1 MPKAKK
7 RGRGA
12 KGDKEKPLLTLQG
25 ILKLDKSFVTEQHEG
40 AETVKVQVPGTENPV
55 EIKLVPGQSEHDL
68 VAYKAGYAVGPS
80 NPLPQNEP
88 EKELFEQQKKVD
100 AVNQGFENLKKQS
113 EEERKQREEQFKRA
127 GLLPDHPPGDPS
139 NEATTPFDPDAANPD
154 NPKNYHLP
162 DNLSSEPAFHNDT
175 PLEFGVKTVPLP
187 VMKMNTEDKSTNGD
201 RKGDISIRN
210 IGNNSCESNPNEKE
224 SQALQSNGEE
234 YEHNS
239 LSQLSSNEE
248 VPVKDA
254 HLLPSM
260 KPLPDEAQFG
270 KDMVLDVAL
279 KMEEVRRQKR
289 MERKKRVKEAEE
301 AGLAPDPDDLEKDW
315 ESQDDDMIYS
325 LDEIQ
330 ELKKK
335 EEEQNRNQAQGPE
348 ISETH
353 MQQVRPIY
361 CLVISRLIKHYQT
374 QILLY

>member
-40 AETVKVQVPGTENPV
+40 AETVKIQVAGKENPV

-88 EKELFEQQKKVD
+88 EKEIFEQKQKVD
-100 AVNQGFENLKKQS
+100 AVKQGFEDMKKKS
-113 EEERKQREEQFKRA
+113 EEERKQREEQFKKA
-127 GLLPDHPPGDPS
+127 GLLPDHPPGDPC

-154 NPKNYHLP
+154 NPKNYFLP
-162 DNLSSEPAFHNDT
+162 ENLLNEPAFHNDT
-175 PLEFGVKTVPLP
+175 PLEFGVKTVPCPISTSNIINGKAEKPIENIDDNSSKSNL
-187 VMKMNTEDKSTNGD
+187 TEN
-201 RKGDISIRN
+201 
-210 IGNNSCESNPNEKE
+210 E
-224 SQALQSNGEE
+224 SQTCKSNGNESEE
-234 YEHNS
+234 NS
-239 LSQLSSNEE
+239 LNQLDSNEE
-248 VPVKDA
+248 VPVTDA
-254 HLLPSM
+254 HLLPTM

-279 KMEEVRRQKR
+279 KMEEMRRQKR

-301 AGLAPDPDDLEKDW
+301 AGIAPNPEDLEKEW
-315 ESQDDDMIYS
+315 EGQDDDIIYS

-335 EEEQNRNQAQGPE
+335 EEELNRSQAQGPE

-353 MQQVRPIY
+353 MQQVKIT
-361 CLVISRLIKHYQT
+361 IKH
-374 QILLY
+374 QITC

>member
-1 MPKAKK
+1 M
-7 RGRGA
+7 
-12 KGDKEKPLLTLQG
+12 
-25 ILKLDKSFVTEQHEG
+25 
-40 AETVKVQVPGTENPV
+40 
-55 EIKLVPGQSEHDL
+55 
-68 VAYKAGYAVGPS
+68 
-80 NPLPQNEP
+80 
-88 EKELFEQQKKVD
+88 
-100 AVNQGFENLKKQS
+100 
-113 EEERKQREEQFKRA
+113 
-127 GLLPDHPPGDPS
+127 
-139 NEATTPFDPDAANPD
+139 
-154 NPKNYHLP
+154 
-162 DNLSSEPAFHNDT
+162 
-175 PLEFGVKTVPLP
+175 
-187 VMKMNTEDKSTNGD
+187 
-201 RKGDISIRN
+201 
-210 IGNNSCESNPNEKE
+210 
-224 SQALQSNGEE
+224 
-234 YEHNS
+234 
-239 LSQLSSNEE
+239 SQLSSNEE

-361 CLVISRLIKHYQT
+361 CLVISRLIKALSNPNSIILI
-374 QILLY
+374 QIIIIGHARKRRL